1 MIGALDSTGIELV
14 GSDPGLEV
22 EPWAP
27 PASEAEVVGLELA
40 GPGDSLEGG
49 ATGGPEAG
57 GPEAGGPEAGGPE
70 AEGAVPGSEPAGA
83 EVAGAEAGGPEAEG
97 AVPGSEPAGAE
108 VTGAEAGGPEA
119 EGAELGAEPAGE
131 EAAGAEPVAK
141 VLSDAGALTEVA
153 GLSLGVTDSQG
164 IVTVSIRPLSFVDTA
179 EQTETVLTGEPVTEE
194 FGCEGSVLP
203 SVVDSTADEGC
214 EEMEPGSVPDA
225 REEDTEGTL
234 VLVTSAGVTD
244 SQGIVT
250 VSTSPSPLVV
260 TAEQMDTVLA
270 GDGLLCGLVAG
281 EETTEASPP
290 GLENMEAG
298 EEDSAGLPAEVGTL
312 PVGATDSHGIATV
325 STLPSLFVETA
336 EQTDTVLAIGEGA
349 VGALGCADSV
359 GVEPGSELEEAGL
372 KELVLGA
379 TDSQGIVKVRTL
391 PSLPVEIAEHTE
403 TVLAGTELIEEA
415 GVGPEVGPGATAE
428 LGSGIDSETGELVAT
443 AELVLGV
450 LVIDSHGVVTV

>member
-203 SVVDSTADEGC
+203 SVVDSTADEKA
-214 EEMEPGSVPDA
+214 A
-225 REEDTEGTL
+225 RRWNQ
-234 VLVTSAGVTD
+234 VLC
-244 SQGIVT
+244 
-250 VSTSPSPLVV
+250 
-260 TAEQMDTVLA
+260 QM
-270 GDGLLCGLVAG
+270 
-281 EETTEASPP
+281 
-290 GLENMEAG
+290 
-298 EEDSAGLPAEVGTL
+298 
-312 PVGATDSHGIATV
+312 
-325 STLPSLFVETA
+325 
-336 EQTDTVLAIGEGA
+336 
-349 VGALGCADSV
+349 LGKRILR
-359 GVEPGSELEEAGL
+359 G
-372 KELVLGA
+372 
-379 TDSQGIVKVRTL
+379 
-391 PSLPVEIAEHTE
+391 H
-403 TVLAGTELIEEA
+403 
-415 GVGPEVGPGATAE
+415 
-428 LGSGIDSETGELVAT
+428 
-443 AELVLGV
+443 
-450 LVIDSHGVVTV
+450 